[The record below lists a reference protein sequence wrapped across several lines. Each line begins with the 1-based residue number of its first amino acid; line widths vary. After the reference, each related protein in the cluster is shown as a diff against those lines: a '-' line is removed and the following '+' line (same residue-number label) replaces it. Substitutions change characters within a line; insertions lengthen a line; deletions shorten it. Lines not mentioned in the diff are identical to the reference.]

1 MNWLYILWLLK
12 KRAIFAKR
20 RKEIVS
26 TLEDIIS
33 VKPNIAYS
41 SLVPY
46 SLEDTLFIKPF
57 LSYESWKLEDAL
69 RIIPSLSYNIIKPV
83 SFEDCLEIKP
93 YMSVHSAMSVSTGDI
108 IRIVPYLDYSLI
120 KHGLIEDSL
129 EIKPY
134 ISYDLYDLV
143 ESSNVS
149 TNTNCP
155 TYTDPHNVIGRTGIF
170 GVDMCDVY
178 SGSSEI
184 YITFNVR
191 INVLVH
197 IYVRG
202 VAVET
207 GVLTISGDSVN
218 QYNVSGTFGIG
229 LNIYPNASNK
239 ITVRLQA
246 DTLPEYDN
254 EGNPI
259 LKSHACYFES
269 ISLYMQ

>member
-1 MNWLYILWLLK
+1 MNWLYILWLLR
-12 KRAIFAKR
+12 KRAIVAKR
-20 RKEIVS
+20 KKGIVS

-57 LSYESWKLEDAL
+57 LSYESWKLEDVL

-108 IRIVPYLDYSLI
+108 IRIVPYLSYSSI
-120 KHGLIEDSL
+120 VRGFEDSL

-170 GVDMCDVY
+170 GVDLCDVY

-184 YITFNVR
+184 YIILNVR
-191 INVLVH
+191 INVPVE
-197 IYVRG
+197 IYVSG
-202 VAVET
+202 AAFET
-207 GVLTISGDSVN
+207 GVLTISGDSVY
-218 QYNVSGTFGIG
+218 QYDVIEKFGVG
-229 LNIYPNASNK
+229 LSIYPNASNK

-246 DTLPEYDN
+246 DTPPEYDD

-269 ISLYMQ
+269 IELYMQ

>member
-20 RKEIVS
+20 RKGVVS

-33 VKPNIAYS
+33 VKPYLTHELAVLYG
-41 SLVPY
+41 
-46 SLEDTLFIKPF
+46 LEDTLFIKPF
-57 LSYESWKLEDAL
+57 LSYESWGLEDVL

-108 IRIVPYLDYSLI
+108 IRIVPYLSYSSI
-120 KHGLIEDSL
+120 THGFEDSL

-134 ISYDLYDLV
+134 ISYDLLDIV
-143 ESSNVS
+143 EESNVS
-149 TNTNCP
+149 TDTNCP
-155 TYTDPHNVIGRTGIF
+155 THTDPHNVIGRRGIF
-170 GVDMCDVY
+170 GVESCSVY

-184 YITFNVR
+184 YITFNFR
-191 INVLVH
+191 MNVSVH
-197 IYVRG
+197 IYVSG
-202 VAVET
+202 AALET

-218 QYNVSGTFGIG
+218 QYNVSGLFGID
-229 LNIYPNASNK
+229 LDIHTDANNK

-246 DTLPEYDN
+246 NTPPEYD
-254 EGNPI
+254 EYGYPI
-259 LKSHACYFES
+259 LKGHACYFELVD
-269 ISLYMQ
+269 LYIQ